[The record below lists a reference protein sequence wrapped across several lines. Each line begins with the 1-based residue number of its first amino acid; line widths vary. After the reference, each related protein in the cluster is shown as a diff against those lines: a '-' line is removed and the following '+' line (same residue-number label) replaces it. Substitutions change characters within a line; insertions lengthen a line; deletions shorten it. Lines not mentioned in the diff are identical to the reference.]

1 MWYTRGYENTHFYPT
16 PDRRRTATH
25 PERIAFVRC
34 FCITSLPDFDGF
46 CSRGTGPSD
55 CTPAGL
61 RRPDC
66 AQRAPRFQYPRPRRA
81 ARRVFAPPSAAH
93 HLLGRRNPAV
103 ERVVA
108 PQPARFRQRLQ
119 HLDLGTGCP
128 GQLRAGDHPL
138 PGLRRKRAASPQ
150 TTENQLET
158 CQALDYQRRPA
169 EEPIRDQMSLRFV
182 TGRPVSD
189 ITTQFLQWGCDQL
202 QAQGKTAWLLI
213 GDNAPW
219 HVSKL
224 VRTWMRQHNS
234 QVKAQGKGVRILP
247 C

>member
-46 CSRGTGPSD
+46 CSRGTSPSD

-81 ARRVFAPPSAAH
+81 ARRVFAPPSTAH
-93 HLLGRRNPAV
+93 HVLGRRNPAV

-108 PQPARFRQRLQ
+108 RSEEHTSELQSRGHLVCRL
-119 HLDLGTGCP
+119 
-128 GQLRAGDHPL
+128 
-138 PGLRRKRAASPQ
+138 
-150 TTENQLET
+150 
-158 CQALDYQRRPA
+158 
-169 EEPIRDQMSLRFV
+169 
-182 TGRPVSD
+182 
-189 ITTQFLQWGCDQL
+189 
-202 QAQGKTAWLLI
+202 
-213 GDNAPW
+213 
-219 HVSKL
+219 
-224 VRTWMRQHNS
+224 
-234 QVKAQGKGVRILP
+234 
-247 C
+247 